1 MKDTIE
7 HTKRI
12 NIQIEHRLVGFVS
25 GIPFNTF
32 NIPFF
37 VELELYIKLRKEV
50 IVIILLMPSAVRNNR
65 GGGIN

>member
-25 GIPFNTF
+25 GIPF